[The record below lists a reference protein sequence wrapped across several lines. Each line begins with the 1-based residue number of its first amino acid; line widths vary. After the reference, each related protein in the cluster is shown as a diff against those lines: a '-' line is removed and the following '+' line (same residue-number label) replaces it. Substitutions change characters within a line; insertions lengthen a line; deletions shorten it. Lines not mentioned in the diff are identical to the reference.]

1 MTKSFELDL
10 HKSFKPLID
19 PKHPDY
25 NRRYKVFYG
34 GRGSGKSHGVGE
46 CLLARAMQ
54 RKELILC
61 AREFQNSISDSVM
74 ALFEQ
79 KIDLYGL
86 NQYFRITNTE
96 LECTLT
102 GSMFIFKGLRNNIQ
116 SIKSTEGVTICWV
129 EEAQRTSRE
138 SFDILVPTVFR
149 HETSQVILTFNPD
162 QETDPVYSDFV
173 KNTHPDAYVA
183 KINYLQNKHLPSP
196 LLREA
201 EYMRGLDPNAY
212 AHVWLGECRFNTD
225 AQVFAGCY
233 EVREFETPEYA
244 DFMFGADWG
253 FSQDPTTL
261 IRCYVDNGELYI
273 DHEVYRVGLE
283 IRDTAEAFKTMP
295 SVTQHIIR
303 ADSARPETISHVRAD
318 GLNVQSVSKWAGS
331 VEDGIAYMR
340 SFKKIIIHPRCK
352 NTVNEFRLYSYKI
365 NKLTN
370 DPTTVIVDQ
379 HNHCIDAIRYA
390 LQPLIKRG
398 GVGGFI
404 TI

>member
-1 MTKSFELDL
+1 MTKKFELDL
-10 HKSFKPLID
+10 HKLFKPLID
-19 PKHPDY
+19 PSHAEY
-25 NRRYKVFYG
+25 NKRYKVFYG

-74 ALFEQ
+74 ALFQQ

-138 SFDILVPTVFR
+138 SLDVLIPTIR
-149 HETSQVILTFNPD
+149 AEGSQIIFTFNPD
-162 QETDPVYSDFV
+162 QETDPVYNDFV

-183 KINYLQNKHLPSP
+183 QINYLQNKHLPNT
-196 LLREA
+196 LKKEA

-212 AHVWLGECRFNTD
+212 AHIWLGECRTNTD
-225 AQVFAGCY
+225 AQVFAGAY
-233 EVREFETPEYA
+233 EIKEFETPHNAE
-244 DFMFGADWG
+244 FMFGADWG

-273 DHEVYRVGLE
+273 DHEIYKVGLE
-283 IRDTAEAFKTMP
+283 IRDTAEAFKSMP
-295 SVTQHIIR
+295 EASKHVIR
-303 ADSARPETISHVRAD
+303 ADNARPETISHVRAD
-318 GLNVQSVSKWAGS
+318 GLNVQPVAKWGGS
-331 VEDGIAYMR
+331 VEDGIAFIK
-340 SFKKIIIHPRCK
+340 SFKRIYIHPRCK
-352 NTVNEFRLYSYKI
+352 NTIDEFRFYSYKI

-370 DPTTVIVDQ
+370 EPTTIILDE
-379 HNHCIDAIRYA
+379 HNHCIDALRYA
-390 LQPLIKRG
+390 LQVLIKRG
-398 GVGGFI
+398 GIGGFI